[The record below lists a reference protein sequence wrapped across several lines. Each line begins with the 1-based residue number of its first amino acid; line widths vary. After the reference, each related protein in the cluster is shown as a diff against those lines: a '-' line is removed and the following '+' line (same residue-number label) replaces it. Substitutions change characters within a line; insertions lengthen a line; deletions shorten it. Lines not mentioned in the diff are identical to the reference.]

1 MATVEELLAN
11 ADEAMQLGDLDLAQE
26 FINLASSAEQP
37 QQQEQPE
44 ADTLMGTVRAFGR
57 GASFGLT
64 TELAAGARAATE
76 MLQDTSMRSLYDSAR
91 EDVVRYEQLVAN
103 GKTAFNSKL
112 EEAREREALY
122 FDAMSAEGAL
132 SDEERGDF
140 TSAWNRFWN
149 LQQQYR
155 EDEMQKHQAFI
166 QQRPFVGVGMEIA
179 GAIMSAPV
187 SMATAGAAGARMALN
202 LGAKEGSKRLAAAA
216 GASAGAAEL
225 GIYGAATAQDTSL
238 QGRLKEGAKMAALGA
253 TVGGAGG
260 AVGAKIGEVLTS
272 RAIRKNVA
280 QIEDDLADVVANN
293 PNVTPD
299 QALAEAAARSGLSSE
314 QLSAIERVS
323 PIRIPTQNEAI
334 KTLEYKAAIAE
345 GTQSLGKPGGVFKD
359 FIQTTQSRVQSISP
373 AVGRML
379 RRFEQN
385 VLDDRMAYDKRLAA
399 LSGYYKMPKAVR
411 ENIDFALANEDRVY
425 LRRLLANQGDE
436 GRKLLAAFDEG
447 FEVQKELYK
456 RGQAVGWFDPETP
469 SATANYWGR
478 TVKDLKGLRQA
489 LGRPEKALLEQ
500 SEEAYAKSLG
510 KDVSQLTAKER
521 ELVISNAIKGR
532 TFRAKGADG
541 KPGFTKE
548 RTVEF
553 VSKDLNKYYN
563 DPVQS
568 IMLNINRNVE
578 GIAKMKA
585 FNRSASGATLEGR
598 LKYVQR
604 TADNDSVMYE
614 DGFVREIDR
623 QFKAGNINAQ
633 QRDELVDLIGARIH
647 MHDKELPSMLRDVKN
662 IGVTMALGQLKNT
675 VMQLADIGQAF
686 GIHGVRNT
694 AKAILGGRKFKVDDL
709 NLDRTL
715 TTDLETMSRSGQL
728 LRNVLRATG
737 FARTD
742 LIGKAVHI
750 NARYNKLA
758 RQLKTESGQAAFD
771 RKWGKYYG
779 KDVDQLKRELATG
792 EVTPLTREH
801 MFAEL
806 ADIQPIVPSEMP
818 KAYLSN
824 PYVRMGYTLKSW
836 AVKQLNVMNDRII
849 QAARRGDYATAS
861 KNAIM
866 YSLFTVGGS
875 ALTDKGRRALFTG
888 EPLTADGVSEALGW
902 HALGVLTVVGNQY
915 SAEKLMRGDL
925 QGFLAGAFFPPLS
938 IFEASFADATRVVKS
953 TYDPDAEPLTVDN
966 SRMARLIPIVG
977 DITTN
982 HPYLFWLGGRP
993 VAKEER

>member
-11 ADEAMQLGDLDLAQE
+11 ADEAMALGDLDLAQE
-26 FINLASSAEQP
+26 FIDLAAGAEQP
-37 QQQEQPE
+37 QQQQPE
-44 ADTLMGTVRAFGR
+44 ADTLTGTVRAFGR

-64 TELAAGARAATE
+64 AELAAGARAATE
-76 MLQDTSMRSLYDSAR
+76 MLQDTSVRSLYDSAR

-103 GKTAFNSKL
+103 GKTAFSNKL
-112 EEAREREALY
+112 EEARERESLY
-122 FDAMSAEGAL
+122 FDALGSEGDL

-140 TSAWNRFWN
+140 TSAWSRFWN

-155 EDEMQKHQAFI
+155 EDEVKQHEAFV
-166 QQRPFVGVGMEIA
+166 QQHPFIGVGMEIA
-179 GAIMSAPV
+179 GAIASAPV
-187 SMATAGAAGARMALN
+187 SMATAGAAGARLALN

-216 GASAGAAEL
+216 GASAGVAEL

-238 QGRLKEGAKMAALGA
+238 QGRLKEGAKMAAIGA
-253 TVGGAGG
+253 TVGGAAG
-260 AVGAKIGEVLTS
+260 AAGAKIGEVLTS
-272 RAIRKNVA
+272 RRISTQVSR
-280 QIEDDLADVVANN
+280 IEDDLSEIVATN
-293 PNVTPD
+293 PNVTPE
-299 QALAEAAARSGLSSE
+299 QALAEAAARSGLGVE
-314 QLSAIERVS
+314 ELSAIERIS
-323 PIRIPTQNEAI
+323 PIRVPTQKEALA
-334 KTLEYKAAIAE
+334 TLEYKNAIAQ
-345 GTQSLGKPGGVFKD
+345 GTQSLGKPGGAFKD
-359 FIQTTQSRVQSISP
+359 FIQTIQSRVQSISP
-373 AVGRML
+373 SVGRML

-385 VLDDRMAYDKRLAA
+385 VLDDRMAYDKRLVD
-399 LSGYYKMPKAVR
+399 LSGYYKMPAVVR
-411 ENIDFALANEDRVY
+411 ENIDFALANGDRAY
-425 LRRLLANQGDE
+425 LRRLLENQGDA
-436 GRKLLAAFDEG
+436 GRKLLSAFDEG

-469 SATANYWGR
+469 GQIANYWGR
-478 TVKDLKGLRQA
+478 TVKDLKGLKAA
-489 LGRPEKALLEQ
+489 LGRPEQALLEK
-500 SEEAYAKSLG
+500 SETAYAKSLG

-532 TFRAKGADG
+532 AFRAKGENG

-553 VSKDLNKYYN
+553 VSKDLNKFYN

-585 FNRSASGATLEGR
+585 FNRSASGATMEGR

-604 TADNDSVMYE
+604 TTDNDSVMYE

-647 MHDKELPSMLRDVKN
+647 MHDKELPAMLRDVKN
-662 IGVTMALGQLKNT
+662 VGVTLALGQLKNT

-694 AKAILGGRKFKVDDL
+694 TKAILGGRKFKVDDL
-709 NLDRTL
+709 SLDKTL
-715 TTDLETMSRSGQL
+715 TTDLETMSRSGRF
-728 LRNVLRATG
+728 LRNVLRSTG

-742 LIGKAVHI
+742 LIGKSVHI

-758 RQLKTESGQAAFD
+758 KQLQTEGGQAAFD
-771 RKWGKYYG
+771 RKWGQYYG
-779 KDVDQLKRELATG
+779 RDIDQLKRELATG
-792 EVTPLTREH
+792 EITPLTREH

-818 KAYLSN
+818 KAYLTN

-836 AVKQLNVMNDRII
+836 AVKQLNVINDRVIK
-849 QAARRGDYATAS
+849 AARRGDYATAS

-888 EPLTADGVSEALGW
+888 EPITADGVSEALGW
-902 HALGVLTVVGNQY
+902 HALGVLTIVGNQY
-915 SAEKLMRGDL
+915 SAEKLLRGDV

-938 IFEASFADATRVVKS
+938 IFEASFADAKRIVQS
-953 TYDPDAEPLTVDN
+953 TYDPDAEPLTTDN
-966 SRMARLIPIVG
+966 SRMVRLMPIVG
-977 DITTN
+977 DITAN